1 MREDFKD
8 AEQEPVPA
16 PIDLHGKQALVNLRE
31 PVIVKPLQ
39 HKAKLTLRKSFKN
52 NRTNTSAFNFSNLF
66 SHSERNLVKNK
77 KNPKLHKAK
86 TIRSSKVDR

>member
-31 PVIVKPLQ
+31 PVIVKPLPN
-39 HKAKLTLRKSFKN
+39 KAKLSLRKSFNK
-52 NRTNTSAFNFSNLF
+52 RTNTSAFNFSNMF

-77 KNPKLHKAK
+77 NNPKLHKAK